1 MDYLLGLDI
10 GTSGVK
16 ALLISVEG
24 KIISSKTVSYPLATP
39 HPGWAE
45 QSPYDWWEAT
55 VEVIE
60 EVVSSTQIDSTQIKG
75 ISLSGQMHSS
85 VFLDEKMEVIR
96 PAILWSDTRTSE
108 QCKEICVKA
117 GGLDQ
122 LIRYVSNPALEGFT
136 APKILWLKEKEPENY
151 QKVKYILLPKDY
163 IRYRLTGEL
172 FTEVS
177 DAAGTLLFEVI
188 KKRWSTG
195 LLEKLEIDQNLLP
208 PVLNSFDLAGRI
220 TKPIA
225 EKTGLKFKIPV
236 VAGGADN
243 ACGAV
248 GSGIIQEGRVMVS
261 IGSSGVV
268 LAQTNNPQAD
278 QKGRIHLFNHAY
290 PDSWYIMGVT
300 LSAGMSYEWLQKK
313 LFNHSLDYAKL
324 DQLAEEVNPGS
335 EGLIFLPYLYGE
347 RTPHADANARGVY
360 FGISGKHDQRH
371 FIRSVLEGVTFALKD
386 SLELIKDKGVKIK
399 EIRAIGGGAKSSVW
413 QQILADILGEEINL
427 LNVEEG
433 PAFGAALIAG
443 VGVGVYSSFAEAV
456 NRIIKVKKT
465 IVPRI
470 QNTEQYN
477 NYYQLYKKLYFS
489 LKEDFKELYI
499 YMGFTGSQN
508 TRNGI

>member
-1 MDYLLGLDI
+1 MEYLLGLDI

-16 ALLISVEG
+16 ALLVSPEG
-24 KIISSKTVSYPLATP
+24 KIISSKTESYSLATP
-39 HPGWAE
+39 HSGWAE

-55 VEVIE
+55 VKVIRE
-60 EVVSSTQIDSTQIKG
+60 TISGNPINSTRIKG

-85 VFLDEKMEVIR
+85 VFLNKKMEVIR

-108 QCKEICVKA
+108 QCRKIYTKA

-122 LIRYVSNPALEGFT
+122 LIHYVSNPALEGFT

-151 QKVKYILLPKDY
+151 KKVKYILLPKDY
-163 IRYRLTGEL
+163 IRYRLTNEL

-177 DAAGTLLFEVI
+177 DAAGTLLFDVI
-188 KKRWSTG
+188 KKRWSTS
-195 LLEKLEIDQNLLP
+195 LLKKLEIDQNLLP
-208 PVLNSFDLAGRI
+208 PVLNSFDLAGEI
-220 TKPIA
+220 TKKIA
-225 EKTGLKFKIPV
+225 EQTGLTPGTPV

-248 GSGIIQEGRVMVS
+248 GSGITEEGRVMVS

-278 QKGRIHLFNHAY
+278 QEGRIHLFNHAC
-290 PDSWYIMGVT
+290 PDSWYMMGVS
-300 LSAGMSYEWLQKK
+300 LSAGMSYEWLEKK
-313 LFNHSLDYAKL
+313 LFNHSLDYTKL
-324 DQLAEEVNPGS
+324 DQLAEEIEPGS

-347 RTPHADANARGVY
+347 RTPHNDANARGVY

-386 SLELIKDKGVKIK
+386 SLELIKDQGVNIK
-399 EIRAIGGGAKSSVW
+399 EIRAIGGGAKSRIW

-443 VGVGVYSSFAEAV
+443 VGVGVYSSFAEAA

-465 IVPRI
+465 IVPGI
-470 QNTEQYN
+470 QNAERYN
-477 NYYQLYKKLYFS
+477 QYYQLYKKLYYS
-489 LKEDFKELYI
+489 LKEDFKELKKLI
-499 YMGFTGSQN
+499 SS
-508 TRNGI
+508 I

>member
-1 MDYLLGLDI
+1 MGYLLGLDI

-16 ALLISVEG
+16 ALLVSVEG
-24 KIISSKTVSYPLATP
+24 KIISSKMVSYPLATP
-39 HPGWAE
+39 HSGWAE
-45 QSPYDWWEAT
+45 QSPDDWWEAT
-55 VEVIE
+55 VKVIKE
-60 EVVSSTQIDSTQIKG
+60 TLSHHPIDSNQIKG

-108 QCKEICVKA
+108 QCKEIYTIA
-117 GGLDQ
+117 GGLEQ

-136 APKILWLKEKEPENY
+136 APKILWLKENEPENY
-151 QKVKYILLPKDY
+151 KKVKHILLPKDY
-163 IRYRLTGEL
+163 IRYRLTNEL

-177 DAAGTLLFEVI
+177 DAAGTLLFDVI
-188 KKRWSTG
+188 KKKWSTG
-195 LLEKLEIDQNLLP
+195 LLEKLEINQDLLP
-208 PVLNSFDLAGRI
+208 TVLNSFDLAGKI

-225 EKTGLKFKIPV
+225 EKIGLKFGTSV

-248 GSGIIQEGRVMVS
+248 GSGITEQGRVMIS

-278 QKGRIHLFNHAY
+278 QEGRIHLFNHAC
-290 PDSWYIMGVT
+290 PDSWYIMGVM
-300 LSAGMSYEWLQKK
+300 LSAGISYEWLERK
-313 LFNHSLDYAKL
+313 LFNSRLSYTQL
-324 DQLAEEVNPGS
+324 DQLAGEIEPGS

-347 RTPHADANARGVY
+347 RTPYNDANARAVY

-371 FIRSVLEGVTFALKD
+371 FVRSVLEGVTFGLKD

-399 EIRAIGGGAKSSVW
+399 EIRATGGGAKSRIW
-413 QQILADILGEEINL
+413 QQILADILGKEINL

-443 VGVGVYSSFAEAV
+443 VGISVYSSFAEAV
-456 NRIIKVKKT
+456 NRIIKVKNT
-465 IVPRI
+465 IIPRN
-470 QNTEQYN
+470 QATEKYDD
-477 NYYQLYKKLYFS
+477 YYKLYRNLYYN
-489 LKEDFKELYI
+489 LKEDFKKLKKLSHSI
-499 YMGFTGSQN
+499 
-508 TRNGI
+508 

>member
-1 MDYLLGLDI
+1 MSYLLGLDI

-16 ALLISVEG
+16 ALLISVKG
-24 KIISSKTVSYPLATP
+24 KIISSKTTSYPLKTP

-45 QSPYDWWEAT
+45 QSPYDWWEAALKVIRET
-55 VEVIE
+55 V
-60 EVVSSTQIDSTQIKG
+60 SDNPIDSTRIKG

-96 PAILWSDTRTSE
+96 PAILWSDTRTAE
-108 QCKEICVKA
+108 QCSKIYAKA
-117 GGLDQ
+117 GGLAQ
-122 LIRYVSNPALEGFT
+122 LIGYVSNPALEGFT
-136 APKILWLKEKEPENY
+136 APKILWLKENEPENY
-151 QKVKYILLPKDY
+151 QKVKYVLLPKDY

-195 LLEKLEIDQNLLP
+195 LLKKLQIDPDLLP

-220 TKPIA
+220 TKKIA
-225 EKTGLKFKIPV
+225 EQTGLTPGTPV

-268 LAQTNNPQAD
+268 LAQTDNPQAD
-278 QKGRIHLFNHAY
+278 QKGRIHLFNHAC
-290 PDSWYIMGVT
+290 PESWYMMGVT

-313 LFNHSLDYAKL
+313 LFNNSLNYTKL
-324 DQLAEEVNPGS
+324 NQLAEEIDPGS

-371 FIRSVLEGVTFALKD
+371 FVRSVLEGVTFALKD

-399 EIRAIGGGAKSSVW
+399 EIRAIGGGAKSRIW

-443 VGVGVYSSFAEAV
+443 VGVGIYGSFAEAV
-456 NRIIKVKKT
+456 NRIIKVEKT
-465 IVPRI
+465 IIPGT
-470 QNTEQYN
+470 QNSERYN
-477 NYYQLYKKLYFS
+477 HYYQLYKKLYYS
-489 LKEDFKELYI
+489 LKEDFKELKNL
-499 YMGFTGSQN
+499 TSS
-508 TRNGI
+508 T

>member
-24 KIISSKTVSYPLATP
+24 KIISSKTESYPLATP
-39 HPGWAE
+39 HSGWAE

-55 VEVIE
+55 VKVIE
-60 EVVSSTQIDSTQIKG
+60 EVVSSTPIGSTQIKG

-85 VFLDEKMEVIR
+85 VFLDEKMEVVR

-108 QCKEICVKA
+108 QCKEIYTKV
-117 GGLDQ
+117 GGLNQ
-122 LIRYVSNPALEGFT
+122 LIDYVSNPALEGFT
-136 APKILWLKEKEPENY
+136 APKILWLKENEPENY
-151 QKVKYILLPKDY
+151 QKVKYILLAKDY

-195 LLEKLEIDQNLLP
+195 LLEKLEIDPDLLP
-208 PVLNSFDLAGRI
+208 PILNSFDLAGRI

-225 EKTGLKFKIPV
+225 EKTGLKFGTPL

-268 LAQTNNPQAD
+268 LAQTDNPQAD
-278 QKGRIHLFNHAY
+278 QEGRIHLFNHAC
-290 PDSWYIMGVT
+290 PNSWYMMGVM
-300 LSAGMSYEWLQKK
+300 LSAGMSYEWLEKK
-313 LFNHSLDYAKL
+313 LFNNSLDYPKL
-324 DQLAEEVNPGS
+324 DQLAEEIEPGS
-335 EGLIFLPYLYGE
+335 EGLLFLPYLYGE
-347 RTPHADANARGVY
+347 RTPHNDANARGVY

-371 FIRSVLEGVTFALKD
+371 FTRSVLEGVTFALKD
-386 SLELIKDKGVKIK
+386 SLELIKDKGVKVK

-413 QQILADILGEEINL
+413 QQILADILGKEINL

-443 VGVGVYSSFAEAV
+443 VGVGVYGSFTEAV
-456 NRIIKVKKT
+456 SGIVKVQKT

-470 QNTEQYN
+470 QNTEKYN
-477 NYYQLYKKLYFS
+477 QYYQLYKKLYYS
-489 LKEDFKELYI
+489 LKEDFKELNVC
-499 YMGFTGSQN
+499 MGLANSQN
-508 TRNGI
+508 T

>member
-1 MDYLLGLDI
+1 MGYLLGLDI

-16 ALLISVEG
+16 ALLVSPEG
-24 KIISSKTVSYPLATP
+24 KIISTKTVSYPLKTP
-39 HPGWAE
+39 HSGWAE
-45 QSPYDWWEAT
+45 QSPYDWWNAT
-55 VEVIE
+55 VKVIRE
-60 EVVSSTQIDSTQIKG
+60 TVSNNPIDSSEIKG

-85 VFLDEKMEVIR
+85 VFLDKKMEVIR

-108 QCKEICVKA
+108 QCKEIYTKV
-117 GGLDQ
+117 GGLNQ
-122 LIRYVSNPALEGFT
+122 LIHYVSNPALEGFT
-136 APKILWLKEKEPENY
+136 APKILWLKENEPENY
-151 QKVKYILLPKDY
+151 EKIKHVLLPKDY
-163 IRYRLTGEL
+163 IRYKLTGEL

-188 KKRWSTG
+188 KKRWSTS
-195 LLEKLEIDQNLLP
+195 LLEKLEIDQDVLP
-208 PVLNSFDLAGRI
+208 PVLNSFDIAGKV
-220 TKPIA
+220 TKKIA
-225 EKTGLKFKIPV
+225 EQTGLKFGTPI

-248 GSGIIQEGRVMVS
+248 GSGIIEEGRVMVS

-278 QKGRIHLFNHAY
+278 QEGRIHLFNHAC
-290 PDSWYIMGVT
+290 PDSWYMMGVM
-300 LSAGMSYEWLQKK
+300 LSAGMSYEWLKRN
-313 LFNHSLDYAKL
+313 LFNNRLSCAKL
-324 DQLAEEVNPGS
+324 DQLAEEINPGS

-347 RTPHADANARGVY
+347 RTPHNDANARGVY

-371 FIRSVLEGVTFALKD
+371 FVRSVLEGVAFALKD

-399 EIRAIGGGAKSSVW
+399 EIRAIGGGAKSRIW

-443 VGVGVYSSFAEAV
+443 VGVGVYDSFAEAV
-456 NRIIKVKKT
+456 NGIIKVKKT

-470 QNTEQYN
+470 QNTEKYN
-477 NYYQLYKKLYFS
+477 HYYQLYKKLYYS
-489 LKEDFKELYI
+489 LKEDFKKLKNL
-499 YMGFTGSQN
+499 TSS
-508 TRNGI
+508 T

>member
-1 MDYLLGLDI
+1 MNYLLGLDI

-16 ALLISVEG
+16 ALLVSPEG
-24 KIISSKTVSYPLATP
+24 KIISSKTESYPLATP
-39 HPGWAE
+39 HSGWAE
-45 QSPYDWWEAT
+45 QSPSDWWEAT
-55 VEVIE
+55 VKVIRE
-60 EVVSSTQIDSTQIKG
+60 TISHNPIDPTRIKG

-96 PAILWSDTRTSE
+96 PAILWSDTRTAE
-108 QCKEICVKA
+108 QCRRIYTKA

-122 LIRYVSNPALEGFT
+122 LIHYVSNPALEGFT
-136 APKILWLKEKEPENY
+136 APKILWLKENEPENY
-151 QKVKYILLPKDY
+151 KKLKHILLPKDY

-177 DAAGTLLFEVI
+177 DAAGTLLFDVI

-195 LLEKLEIDQNLLP
+195 LLKKLEINQDLLP
-208 PVLNSFDLAGRI
+208 PVLNSFDPAGRI
-220 TKPIA
+220 TKKIA
-225 EKTGLKFKIPV
+225 EQTGLTPGTSV

-268 LAQTNNPQAD
+268 LAQTN
-278 QKGRIHLFNHAY
+278 QKGRIHLFNHAC
-290 PDSWYIMGVT
+290 PDSWYMMGVS
-300 LSAGMSYEWLQKK
+300 LSAGMSYEWLEKK
-313 LFNHSLDYAKL
+313 LFNHRLSYAKL
-324 DQLAEEVNPGS
+324 DQLAEEIEPGS

-347 RTPHADANARGVY
+347 RTPHNDANARGVY
-360 FGISGKHDQRH
+360 FGVSGKHDQRH
-371 FIRSVLEGVTFALKD
+371 FTRSVLEGVAFALKD

-399 EIRAIGGGAKSSVW
+399 EVRAIGGGTKSRIW

-456 NRIIKVKKT
+456 NRIIKVEKT
-465 IVPRI
+465 IIPRI
-470 QNTEQYN
+470 QNSERYNQY
-477 NYYQLYKKLYFS
+477 YHLYKKLYYS
-489 LKEDFKELYI
+489 LKEDFKELKKLND
-499 YMGFTGSQN
+499 FT
-508 TRNGI
+508 

>member
-1 MDYLLGLDI
+1 MEYLLGLDI

-24 KIISSKTVSYPLATP
+24 KIISSKTESYPLATP
-39 HPGWAE
+39 HSGWAE

-55 VEVIE
+55 VNAIREI
-60 EVVSSTQIDSTQIKG
+60 VSNGYIDANQIKG

-85 VFLDEKMEVIR
+85 VFLNNKMKVIR

-108 QCKEICVKA
+108 QCKEIYTKA
-117 GGLDQ
+117 GGLKQ
-122 LIRYVSNPALEGFT
+122 LTRYVSNPALEGFT
-136 APKILWLKEKEPENY
+136 APKILWLKENEPENY

-163 IRYRLTGEL
+163 IRYRLTSEL

-188 KKRWSTG
+188 KKRWSTS

-220 TKPIA
+220 TKNIA
-225 EKTGLKFKIPV
+225 EQTGLKSGTPV

-278 QKGRIHLFNHAY
+278 QEGRIHLFNHAC
-290 PDSWYIMGVT
+290 PNSWYMMGVT

-313 LFNHSLDYAKL
+313 LFNRSLDYTKL
-324 DQLAEEVNPGS
+324 DQLAEEIEPGS

-347 RTPHADANARGVY
+347 RTPHADADARGVY

-371 FIRSVLEGVTFALKD
+371 FVRSVLEGVTFALKD
-386 SLELIKDKGVKIK
+386 SLELIKDKGVKVK
-399 EIRAIGGGAKSSVW
+399 EIRAIGGGAKSKVW
-413 QQILADILGEEINL
+413 QKILADILGEEINL

-443 VGVGVYSSFAEAV
+443 VGVGVYDSFAEAV

-465 IVPRI
+465 IVPGI
-470 QNTEQYN
+470 QNTERYN
-477 NYYQLYKKLYFS
+477 QYYQLYKKLYYS
-489 LKEDFKELYI
+489 LKENFKELAKCI
-499 YMGFTGSQN
+499 I
-508 TRNGI
+508 R

>member
-1 MDYLLGLDI
+1 MSIFQRFL
-10 GTSGVK
+10 
-16 ALLISVEG
+16 
-24 KIISSKTVSYPLATP
+24 KTN
-39 HPGWAE
+39 
-45 QSPYDWWEAT
+45 
-55 VEVIE
+55 
-60 EVVSSTQIDSTQIKG
+60 
-75 ISLSGQMHSS
+75 M
-85 VFLDEKMEVIR
+85 VFLDEEMEVIR

-108 QCKEICVKA
+108 QCKEIYTKV
-117 GGLDQ
+117 GGLNQ
-122 LIRYVSNPALEGFT
+122 LIDYVSNPALEGFT
-136 APKILWLKEKEPENY
+136 APKILWLKENEPENY
-151 QKVKYILLPKDY
+151 QKVKCILLAKDY

-195 LLEKLEIDQNLLP
+195 LLRKLEIDPDLLP
-208 PVLNSFDLAGRI
+208 PILNSFDLAGRI

-225 EKTGLKFKIPV
+225 EKTGLKFKTPL

-261 IGSSGVV
+261 IGSSGV
-268 LAQTNNPQAD
+268 
-278 QKGRIHLFNHAY
+278 
-290 PDSWYIMGVT
+290 
-300 LSAGMSYEWLQKK
+300 
-313 LFNHSLDYAKL
+313 
-324 DQLAEEVNPGS
+324 
-335 EGLIFLPYLYGE
+335 
-347 RTPHADANARGVY
+347 
-360 FGISGKHDQRH
+360 
-371 FIRSVLEGVTFALKD
+371 VLEGVTFALKD

-456 NRIIKVKKT
+456 NRIVKVKKT

-470 QNTEQYN
+470 QNNERYN
-477 NYYQLYKKLYFS
+477 QYYQLYKKLYFS
-489 LKEDFKELYI
+489 LKENFKELKKLSNS
-499 YMGFTGSQN
+499 T
-508 TRNGI
+508 

>member
-1 MDYLLGLDI
+1 MGYLLGLDI

-16 ALLISVEG
+16 ALLVSPEG
-24 KIISSKTVSYPLATP
+24 KIISSKTESYPLATP
-39 HPGWAE
+39 HSGWAE

-55 VEVIE
+55 VKVIRDT
-60 EVVSSTQIDSTQIKG
+60 VSNNPVDFSEIKG

-85 VFLDEKMEVIR
+85 VFLNEKMEVIR

-108 QCKEICVKA
+108 QCQEIYNKV
-117 GGLDQ
+117 GGLNQ

-136 APKILWLKEKEPENY
+136 APKILWLREKEPENY
-151 QKVKYILLPKDY
+151 QKIKYILLPKDY

-177 DAAGTLLFEVI
+177 DAAGTLLFDVL
-188 KKRWSTG
+188 KKRWSTS
-195 LLEKLEIDQNLLP
+195 LLEKLEIDQDFLP
-208 PVLNSFDLAGRI
+208 PVLNSFDLAGRV
-220 TKPIA
+220 TKLAA
-225 EKTGLKFKIPV
+225 EKLGLKFGIPV

-248 GSGIIQEGRVMVS
+248 GSGITEEGRVMVS

-268 LAQTNNPQAD
+268 LAQTDNPQAD
-278 QKGRIHLFNHAY
+278 QKGRMHLFNHAC
-290 PDSWYIMGVT
+290 PDSWYMMGVT
-300 LSAGMSYEWLQKK
+300 LSAGISYEWLRRG
-313 LFNHSLDYAKL
+313 LFNNRLSCSKL
-324 DQLAEEVNPGS
+324 DKFAKEIEPGS

-347 RTPHADANARGVY
+347 RTPHNDANARGVY

-371 FIRSVLEGVTFALKD
+371 FTRAVLEGVTFALKD

-399 EIRAIGGGAKSSVW
+399 EIRVTGGGAKSRVW

-443 VGVGVYSSFAEAV
+443 VGVGEYSSFAEAV

-470 QNTEQYN
+470 QNSERYNQY
-477 NYYQLYKKLYFS
+477 YRLYKKLYCS
-489 LKEDFKELYI
+489 LKNDFEELTKI
-499 YMGFTGSQN
+499 SN
-508 TRNGI
+508 SS

>member
-1 MDYLLGLDI
+1 MGYLLGLDI

-16 ALLISVEG
+16 ALLVSPEG
-24 KIISSKTVSYPLATP
+24 KIISNKTESYPLATP
-39 HPGWAE
+39 YSGWAE

-55 VEVIE
+55 VKVIRKTI
-60 EVVSSTQIDSTQIKG
+60 SNITIDSSEIKG

-108 QCKEICVKA
+108 QCSKIYTKA

-136 APKILWLKEKEPENY
+136 APKILWLRENEPENY
-151 QKVKYILLPKDY
+151 KKVKYILLPKDY
-163 IRYRLTGEL
+163 IRYRLTAEL

-177 DAAGTLLFEVI
+177 DAAGTLLFDVI

-195 LLEKLEIDQNLLP
+195 LLEKLEINQDLLP

-225 EKTGLKFKIPV
+225 EKTGLKFGTPV

-268 LAQTNNPQAD
+268 LA
-278 QKGRIHLFNHAY
+278 HLFNHAC
-290 PDSWYIMGVT
+290 PDSWYMMGVT
-300 LSAGMSYEWLQKK
+300 LSAGMSYEWLEKK

-386 SLELIKDKGVKIK
+386 SLELIKDKGLGIK
-399 EIRAIGGGAKSSVW
+399 EIRAIGGGAKSKIW

-443 VGVGVYSSFAEAV
+443 VGVGVYSSFTEAV
-456 NRIIKVKKT
+456 SRIIKVQKT

-470 QNTEQYN
+470 QNTEKYN
-477 NYYQLYKKLYFS
+477 QYYQLYKKLYYS
-489 LKEDFKELYI
+489 LKENFKELYV
-499 YMGFTGSQN
+499 YMGSQSQN
-508 TRNGI
+508 TRNEM

>member
-1 MDYLLGLDI
+1 MGYLLGLDI

-16 ALLISVEG
+16 ALLVSPEG
-24 KIISSKTVSYPLATP
+24 KIISSKTESYPLATP
-39 HPGWAE
+39 HSGWAE

-55 VEVIE
+55 VKVIKE
-60 EVVSSTQIDSTQIKG
+60 TVSDNPIDSNQIKG

-108 QCKEICVKA
+108 QCKEIYARA

-122 LIRYVSNPALEGFT
+122 LIYYVSNPALEGFT
-136 APKILWLKEKEPENY
+136 APKILWLKENEPENY
-151 QKVKYILLPKDY
+151 KKVKHILLPKDY
-163 IRYRLTGEL
+163 VRYKLTGEL

-195 LLEKLEIDQNLLP
+195 LLEKLEINQDLLP

-220 TKPIA
+220 TKNIA
-225 EKTGLKFKIPV
+225 EQTGLKFGTSV

-248 GSGIIQEGRVMVS
+248 GSGIIEEGRVMVS

-278 QKGRIHLFNHAY
+278 QEGRIHLFNHAC
-290 PDSWYIMGVT
+290 PESWYMMGVT
-300 LSAGMSYEWLQKK
+300 LSAGISYEWLQKK
-313 LFNHSLDYAKL
+313 LFNNRLSYAKL
-324 DQLAEEVNPGS
+324 DQLAEEIEPGS

-347 RTPHADANARGVY
+347 RTPHNDANARGVY

-371 FIRSVLEGVTFALKD
+371 FTRSVLEGVAFALKD

-399 EIRAIGGGAKSSVW
+399 EIRAIGGGAKSRIW

-443 VGVGVYSSFAEAV
+443 VGVGVYDSFAEAV

-465 IVPRI
+465 IVPGI
-470 QNTEQYN
+470 QNNEIYN
-477 NYYQLYKKLYFS
+477 QCYQLYKKLYYS
-489 LKEDFKELYI
+489 LKENFKELKEME
-499 YMGFTGSQN
+499 MGSN
-508 TRNGI
+508 LYP

>member
-1 MDYLLGLDI
+1 MNYLLGLDI

-24 KIISSKTVSYPLATP
+24 KIISSKTASYPLATP
-39 HPGWAE
+39 HSGWAE
-45 QSPYDWWEAT
+45 QFPYDWWEAT
-55 VEVIE
+55 VKVIKE
-60 EVVSSTQIDSTQIKG
+60 TISNISIDSSEIKG

-85 VFLDEKMEVIR
+85 VFLNEKMKVIR
-96 PAILWSDTRTSE
+96 PAILWSDARTSK
-108 QCKEICVKA
+108 QCKEIYAKT
-117 GGLDQ
+117 GGLDR
-122 LIRYVSNPALEGFT
+122 LIHYVSNPALEGFT

-151 QKVKYILLPKDY
+151 EKVKCILLPKDY
-163 IRYRLTGEL
+163 IRYRLTNEL

-177 DAAGTLLFEVI
+177 DAAGTLLFDVI

-195 LLEKLEIDQNLLP
+195 LLEKLEINQDLLP
-208 PVLNSFDLAGRI
+208 PVLNSFDLAGKI
-220 TKPIA
+220 TENIA
-225 EKTGLKFKIPV
+225 EQTGLKFGTPV

-268 LAQTNNPQAD
+268 LAQTSNPQAD
-278 QKGRIHLFNHAY
+278 QEGRIHLFNHAC
-290 PDSWYIMGVT
+290 PNSWYMMGVT
-300 LSAGMSYEWLQKK
+300 LSAGMSYEWLEKK
-313 LFNHSLDYAKL
+313 LFNHRLSYAKL
-324 DQLAEEVNPGS
+324 DQLAEEIEPGS

-347 RTPHADANARGVY
+347 RTPHNDANTRGVY

-371 FIRSVLEGVTFALKD
+371 FTRSVLEGVTFALKD
-386 SLELIKDKGVKIK
+386 SLELIKDRGVKIK
-399 EIRAIGGGAKSSVW
+399 EIRAIGGGAKSRIW
-413 QQILADILGEEINL
+413 QQILADILGKKINL

-443 VGVGVYSSFAEAV
+443 VGVGVYDSFAEAV

-470 QNTEQYN
+470 QNTERYN
-477 NYYQLYKKLYFS
+477 QYYQLYKKLYYS
-489 LKEDFKELYI
+489 LKDNFRELKEIIRYH
-499 YMGFTGSQN
+499 
-508 TRNGI
+508 

>member
-1 MDYLLGLDI
+1 MGYLLGLDI

-16 ALLISVEG
+16 ALLVSSEG
-24 KIISSKTVSYPLATP
+24 KIISSKTESYPLATP
-39 HPGWAE
+39 HSGWAE

-55 VEVIE
+55 VKVIKE
-60 EVVSSTQIDSTQIKG
+60 TVSNNPIDSNQIKG

-96 PAILWSDTRTSE
+96 PAILWSDTRTSR
-108 QCKEICVKA
+108 QCKEIYTKA

-122 LIRYVSNPALEGFT
+122 LIHYVSNP
-136 APKILWLKEKEPENY
+136 ENY
-151 QKVKYILLPKDY
+151 KKVKYILLPKDY
-163 IRYRLTGEL
+163 IRYRLTNEL

-177 DAAGTLLFEVI
+177 DAAGTLLFDVI
-188 KKRWSTG
+188 KKGWSTS
-195 LLEKLEIDQNLLP
+195 LLKKLEIDQDLLP

-220 TKPIA
+220 TKNTA
-225 EKTGLKFKIPV
+225 EQTGLKFKTPV

-278 QKGRIHLFNHAY
+278 QEGRIHLFNHAC
-290 PDSWYIMGVT
+290 PDSWYMMGVM
-300 LSAGMSYEWLQKK
+300 LSAGMSYEWLQKN
-313 LFNHSLDYAKL
+313 LFNRRLDYTKL
-324 DQLAEEVNPGS
+324 DQLAEEINPGS

-347 RTPHADANARGVY
+347 RTPHNDANARGVY

-371 FIRSVLEGVTFALKD
+371 FIRSILEGVTFALKD

-399 EIRAIGGGAKSSVW
+399 EIRAIGGGAKSRIW

-443 VGVGVYSSFAEAV
+443 VGVGVYDSFAEAV
-456 NRIIKVKKT
+456 NRIIKIKKT
-465 IVPRI
+465 IVPQI
-470 QNTEQYN
+470 KNTERYN
-477 NYYQLYKKLYFS
+477 QYYQLYKKLYYS
-489 LKEDFKELYI
+489 LKEDFKELKKL
-499 YMGFTGSQN
+499 TDS
-508 TRNGI
+508 T

>member
-1 MDYLLGLDI
+1 M

-16 ALLISVEG
+16 ALLISPEG
-24 KIISSKTVSYPLATP
+24 KIISSKTESYPLATP
-39 HPGWAE
+39 HSGWAE
-45 QSPYDWWEAT
+45 QSPRDWWEAT
-55 VEVIE
+55 VKVIKE
-60 EVVSSTQIDSTQIKG
+60 TLSHNPIDSKQIKG

-108 QCKEICVKA
+108 QCKEIYAIA

-122 LIRYVSNPALEGFT
+122 LIHYVSNPALEGFT
-136 APKILWLKEKEPENY
+136 APKILWLKENEPENY
-151 QKVKYILLPKDY
+151 KKVKYILLPKDY
-163 IRYRLTGEL
+163 IRYKLTNER

-177 DAAGTLLFEVI
+177 DAAGTLLFDVI

-195 LLEKLEIDQNLLP
+195 LLEKLEINQDLLP

-220 TKPIA
+220 TKNIA
-225 EKTGLKFKIPV
+225 EQTGLKFGTQV

-248 GSGIIQEGRVMVS
+248 GSGITEEGRVMVS

-268 LAQTNNPQAD
+268 LAQINHPQAD
-278 QKGRIHLFNHAY
+278 QEGRIHLFNHVC
-290 PDSWYIMGVT
+290 PDSWYMMGVT
-300 LSAGMSYEWLQKK
+300 LSAGMAYEWLEKK
-313 LFNHSLDYAKL
+313 LFNHRLSYTKL
-324 DQLAEEVNPGS
+324 DQLAEEIEPGS

-347 RTPHADANARGVY
+347 RTPHNDANARGVY

-386 SLELIKDKGVKIK
+386 SLELIKNKGVKIK
-399 EIRAIGGGAKSSVW
+399 EIRATGGGAKSRIW

-427 LNVEEG
+427 LNAEEG

-443 VGVGVYSSFAEAV
+443 VGIGVYSSFAEAV

-470 QNTEQYN
+470 QNNEIYN
-477 NYYQLYKKLYFS
+477 QYYQLYKKLYYS
-489 LKEDFKELYI
+489 LKENFKELKEW
-499 YMGFTGSQN
+499 GL
-508 TRNGI
+508 

>member
-1 MDYLLGLDI
+1 MNYLLGLDI

-55 VEVIE
+55 VNAIREI
-60 EVVSSTQIDSTQIKG
+60 VSNDYIDAKQIKG

-85 VFLDEKMEVIR
+85 VFLNEKMEVIR

-108 QCKEICVKA
+108 QCKEIYTKV
-117 GGLDQ
+117 GGLNQ
-122 LIRYVSNPALEGFT
+122 LIHYVSNPALEGFT
-136 APKILWLKEKEPENY
+136 ASKILWLRENEPENY
-151 QKVKYILLPKDY
+151 KKVKCILLPKDY

-177 DAAGTLLFEVI
+177 DAAGTLLFDVI
-188 KKRWSTG
+188 KKRWSTS

-220 TKPIA
+220 TKNIA
-225 EKTGLKFKIPV
+225 EQTGLKFGTPV

-248 GSGIIQEGRVMVS
+248 GSGIIQEGKVMVS

-278 QKGRIHLFNHAY
+278 QEGRIHLFNHAC
-290 PDSWYIMGVT
+290 PDSWYMMGVT

-399 EIRAIGGGAKSSVW
+399 EIRAIGGGAKSRVW

-456 NRIIKVKKT
+456 NGIVKVQKT

-470 QNTEQYN
+470 QNTKRYN
-477 NYYQLYKKLYFS
+477 QYYQLYKKLYYS
-489 LKEDFKELYI
+489 LKEDFKELKKLI
-499 YMGFTGSQN
+499 SS
-508 TRNGI
+508 I

>member
-1 MDYLLGLDI
+1 MNYLLGLDI

-16 ALLISVEG
+16 ALLVSPEG
-24 KIISSKTVSYPLATP
+24 KIISSKTESYPLATP
-39 HPGWAE
+39 HSGWAE

-55 VEVIE
+55 VKVIRE
-60 EVVSSTQIDSTQIKG
+60 TVSNNSIDSSQIKG

-85 VFLDEKMEVIR
+85 VFLDEKREVIR

-108 QCKEICVKA
+108 QCKEIYTKV
-117 GGLDQ
+117 GGLAQ
-122 LIRYVSNPALEGFT
+122 LINYVSNPALEGFT
-136 APKILWLKEKEPENY
+136 APKILWLKENEPENY

-163 IRYRLTGEL
+163 IRYRLTSEL

-188 KKRWSTG
+188 KKRWSTS

-208 PVLNSFDLAGRI
+208 PVLNSFDLAGQI
-220 TKPIA
+220 TENIA
-225 EKTGLKFKIPV
+225 EQTGLTSGTPV
-236 VAGGADN
+236 VTGGADN

-278 QKGRIHLFNHAY
+278 QEGRIHLFNHAC
-290 PDSWYIMGVT
+290 PDSWYMMGVM
-300 LSAGMSYEWLQKK
+300 LSAGMSYEWLEKK
-313 LFNHSLDYAKL
+313 LFNNSLDYPKL
-324 DQLAEEVNPGS
+324 DQLAEEIEPGS

-347 RTPHADANARGVY
+347 RTPHADADARGVY

-371 FIRSVLEGVTFALKD
+371 FTRSVLEGVTFALKD

-399 EIRAIGGGAKSSVW
+399 EVRAIGGGSKSGVW

-443 VGVGVYSSFAEAV
+443 VGVGIYDSFAEAV
-456 NRIIKVKKT
+456 NSIIKVKKT
-465 IVPRI
+465 IVPGI
-470 QNTEQYN
+470 QNVERYN
-477 NYYQLYKKLYFS
+477 QYYQLYKKLYYS
-489 LKEDFKELYI
+489 LKEDFKELKKLI
-499 YMGFTGSQN
+499 SSV
-508 TRNGI
+508 

>member
-1 MDYLLGLDI
+1 MKYLLGLDI

-16 ALLISVEG
+16 ALLISMEG
-24 KIISSKTVSYPLATP
+24 KIISSKTVSYPLKTP
-39 HPGWAE
+39 HSGWAE

-55 VEVIE
+55 VNAIREI
-60 EVVSSTQIDSTQIKG
+60 VSNDYIDANQIKG

-85 VFLDEKMEVIR
+85 VFLNEKMEVIR

-108 QCKEICVKA
+108 QCKEIYAKA

-122 LIRYVSNPALEGFT
+122 LIHYVSNPALEGFT
-136 APKILWLKEKEPENY
+136 APKILWLKENEPENY
-151 QKVKYILLPKDY
+151 KKVKYILLPKDY
-163 IRYRLTGEL
+163 IRYRLTNEL

-177 DAAGTLLFEVI
+177 DAAGTLLFDVI
-188 KKRWSTG
+188 KKRWSTS

-220 TKPIA
+220 TKNIA
-225 EKTGLKFKIPV
+225 EQTGLKFGTPV

-278 QKGRIHLFNHAY
+278 QEGRIHLFNHAC
-290 PDSWYIMGVT
+290 PDSWYMMGVT

-313 LFNHSLDYAKL
+313 LFNRSLDYTKL
-324 DQLAEEVNPGS
+324 DQLAEEIEPGS

-347 RTPHADANARGVY
+347 RTPHADADARGVY

-386 SLELIKDKGVKIK
+386 SLELIKDKGVEIK
-399 EIRAIGGGAKSSVW
+399 EIRAIGGGAKSGVW

-443 VGVGVYSSFAEAV
+443 VGVGVYDSFAEAV

-465 IVPRI
+465 IVPGI
-470 QNTEQYN
+470 QNAERYN
-477 NYYQLYKKLYFS
+477 QYYQLYKKLYYS
-489 LKEDFKELYI
+489 LKENFKELKKLI
-499 YMGFTGSQN
+499 SST
-508 TRNGI
+508 

>member
-1 MDYLLGLDI
+1 MEYLLGLDI

-16 ALLISVEG
+16 ALLVSPEG
-24 KIISSKTVSYPLATP
+24 KIISSKTESYPLATP

-55 VEVIE
+55 VKVIRKII
-60 EVVSSTQIDSTQIKG
+60 SHNPIDSSRIKG

-85 VFLDEKMEVIR
+85 VFLNEKMEVIR
-96 PAILWSDTRTSE
+96 PAILWSDTRTSS
-108 QCKEICVKA
+108 QCKEIYTKA

-122 LIRYVSNPALEGFT
+122 LINYVSNPALEGFT
-136 APKILWLKEKEPENY
+136 APKILWLKENELENY

-163 IRYRLTGEL
+163 IRYRLTNEL

-177 DAAGTLLFEVI
+177 DAAGTLLFDVI
-188 KKRWSTG
+188 KKRWSTS

-220 TKPIA
+220 TKNIA
-225 EKTGLKFKIPV
+225 EQTGLKFGTPV

-268 LAQTNNPQAD
+268 LAQTDNPQAD
-278 QKGRIHLFNHAY
+278 QEGRIHLFNHAC
-290 PDSWYIMGVT
+290 PDSWYMMGVT

-313 LFNHSLDYAKL
+313 LFNRGLDYTKL
-324 DQLAEEVNPGS
+324 DQLADEIEPGS

-371 FIRSVLEGVTFALKD
+371 FTRSVLEGVTFALKD

-399 EIRAIGGGAKSSVW
+399 EIRAIGGGAKSGVW

-443 VGVGVYSSFAEAV
+443 VGVGVYGSFADAV
-456 NRIIKVKKT
+456 NRIIKVEKT
-465 IVPRI
+465 IIPGI
-470 QNTEQYN
+470 QNAERYN
-477 NYYQLYKKLYFS
+477 QYYQLYKKLYYS
-489 LKEDFKELYI
+489 LKENFKELKKLI
-499 YMGFTGSQN
+499 SS
-508 TRNGI
+508 I

>member
-16 ALLISVEG
+16 ALLVSSEG
-24 KIISSKTVSYPLATP
+24 KIISSKTESYPLATP
-39 HPGWAE
+39 HSGWAE
-45 QSPYDWWEAT
+45 QYPYDWWEAT
-55 VEVIE
+55 VKVIRE
-60 EVVSSTQIDSTQIKG
+60 TISDNPINSSEIKG

-85 VFLDEKMEVIR
+85 VFLDRQMEVIR

-108 QCKEICVKA
+108 QCQEIYTKV
-117 GGLDQ
+117 GGLNQ
-122 LIRYVSNPALEGFT
+122 LIHYVSNPALEGFT

-151 QKVKYILLPKDY
+151 QKVKHILLPKDY

-177 DAAGTLLFEVI
+177 DAAGTLLFDVI
-188 KKRWSTG
+188 KKRWSIR
-195 LLEKLEIDQNLLP
+195 LLEKLEINPELLP
-208 PVLNSFDLAGRI
+208 PVLNSFDPAGRI
-220 TKPIA
+220 TKKIA
-225 EKTGLKFKIPV
+225 EQTGLTPGTPLI
-236 VAGGADN
+236 AGGADN

-248 GSGIIQEGRVMVS
+248 GSGITEEGRVMVS

-278 QKGRIHLFNHAY
+278 QKGRIHLFNHAC
-290 PDSWYIMGVT
+290 PHSWYMMGVT
-300 LSAGMSYEWLQKK
+300 LSAGMSYEWLEKK
-313 LFNHSLDYAKL
+313 LFNHSLDYTEL
-324 DQLAEEVNPGS
+324 DQLAEEINPGS

-347 RTPHADANARGVY
+347 RTPHNDANARGVY
-360 FGISGKHDQRH
+360 FGISGKHDQRY
-371 FIRSVLEGVTFALKD
+371 FTRAVLEGVTFALKD
-386 SLELIKDKGVKIK
+386 SLELIKNKGVKIK
-399 EIRAIGGGAKSSVW
+399 EIRAIGGGAKSRVW

-456 NRIIKVKKT
+456 NRNIKVKKT

-470 QNTEQYN
+470 QNAERYN
-477 NYYQLYKKLYFS
+477 HYYQLYKKLYYS
-489 LKEDFKELYI
+489 LKEDFKELKNL
-499 YMGFTGSQN
+499 TDS
-508 TRNGI
+508 T

>member
-1 MDYLLGLDI
+1 MGYLLGLDI

-16 ALLISVEG
+16 ALLMSIEG

-39 HPGWAE
+39 HSGWAE
-45 QSPYDWWEAT
+45 QSPDDWWGAT
-55 VEVIE
+55 VKVIKE
-60 EVVSSTQIDSTQIKG
+60 TVSHNPIDSKQIKG

-108 QCKEICVKA
+108 QCNEIYAIA
-117 GGLDQ
+117 GGLGQ
-122 LIRYVSNPALEGFT
+122 LIHYVSNPALEGFT
-136 APKILWLKEKEPENY
+136 APKILWLKENEPENY
-151 QKVKYILLPKDY
+151 KRVKHILLPKDY
-163 IRYRLTGEL
+163 IRYKLTNEL

-177 DAAGTLLFEVI
+177 DAAGTLLFDVI
-188 KKRWSTG
+188 KKKWSAG
-195 LLEKLEIDQNLLP
+195 LLEKLEISQDLLP

-225 EKTGLKFKIPV
+225 EKAGLKFGTPV

-248 GSGIIQEGRVMVS
+248 GSGITEEGRVMVS

-278 QKGRIHLFNHAY
+278 QEGRIHLFNHAY
-290 PDSWYIMGVT
+290 PDSWYMMGVM
-300 LSAGMSYEWLQKK
+300 LSAGMSYEWLERK
-313 LFNHSLDYAKL
+313 LFNHKLSYAKL
-324 DQLAEEVNPGS
+324 DQLAGEIEPGS
-335 EGLIFLPYLYGE
+335 EELIFLPYLYGE
-347 RTPHADANARGVY
+347 RTPHNDANARGVY

-371 FIRSVLEGVTFALKD
+371 FIRSVLEGVAFALKD

-399 EIRAIGGGAKSSVW
+399 EVRAIGGGAKSRIW

-427 LNVEEG
+427 LNAEEG

-443 VGVGVYSSFAEAV
+443 VGVGVCSSFAEAV
-456 NRIIKVKKT
+456 NRIIKVEKT
-465 IVPRI
+465 ILPGI
-470 QNTEQYN
+470 QNTERYN
-477 NYYQLYKKLYFS
+477 QNYQLYKKLYYS
-489 LKEDFKELYI
+489 LKEDFKELKNL
-499 YMGFTGSQN
+499 TSS
-508 TRNGI
+508 T

>member
-1 MDYLLGLDI
+1 MEYLLGLDI

-16 ALLISVEG
+16 TLLISSEG
-24 KIISSKTVSYPLATP
+24 KIISSKTTSYPLKTL

-55 VEVIE
+55 VNAIREI
-60 EVVSSTQIDSTQIKG
+60 VSNDYIDANQIKG

-85 VFLDEKMEVIR
+85 VFLNEKMEVIR

-108 QCKEICVKA
+108 QCKEIYIKA

-122 LIRYVSNPALEGFT
+122 LIHYVSNPALEGFT

-151 QKVKYILLPKDY
+151 EKVKYILLPKDY
-163 IRYRLTGEL
+163 IRYKLTNEL

-177 DAAGTLLFEVI
+177 DAAGTLLFDVI
-188 KKRWSTG
+188 KKRWSTS

-220 TKPIA
+220 TKNIA
-225 EKTGLKFKIPV
+225 EQTGLKFRTPV

-248 GSGIIQEGRVMVS
+248 GSAIIEEGRVMVS

-278 QKGRIHLFNHAY
+278 QEGRIHLFNHAC
-290 PDSWYIMGVT
+290 PDSWYMMGVT
-300 LSAGMSYEWLQKK
+300 LSAGMSYEWLRRG
-313 LFNHSLDYAKL
+313 LFKNGLSCSKL
-324 DQLAEEVNPGS
+324 DQLAEEINPGS

-347 RTPHADANARGVY
+347 RTPHNDANARGVY
-360 FGISGKHDQRH
+360 FGISGKHNQRH
-371 FIRSVLEGVTFALKD
+371 FVRSVLEGVTFALKD

-399 EIRAIGGGAKSSVW
+399 EIKTIGGGAKSRVW

-443 VGVGVYSSFAEAV
+443 VGVGVYDSFAEAV

-465 IVPRI
+465 IVPGI
-470 QNTEQYN
+470 QNTERYN
-477 NYYQLYKKLYFS
+477 QYYQLYKKLYYS
-489 LKEDFKELYI
+489 LKEDFKELKKLSI
-499 YMGFTGSQN
+499 YD
-508 TRNGI
+508 

>member
-45 QSPYDWWEAT
+45 QSPNDWWEAT

-85 VFLDEKMEVIR
+85 VFLDEKREVIR

-108 QCKEICVKA
+108 QCKEIYTKV
-117 GGLDQ
+117 GGLNQ
-122 LIRYVSNPALEGFT
+122 LIDYVSNPALEGFT
-136 APKILWLKEKEPENY
+136 APKILWLKENEPENY

-177 DAAGTLLFEVI
+177 DAAGTLLFDVI

-195 LLEKLEIDQNLLP
+195 LLKKLEIDPDLLP
-208 PVLNSFDLAGRI
+208 PILNSFDLAGRI

-225 EKTGLKFKIPV
+225 EKTGLKFKTPV

-278 QKGRIHLFNHAY
+278 QEGRIHLFNHAC
-290 PDSWYIMGVT
+290 PDSWYMMGVT

-399 EIRAIGGGAKSSVW
+399 EIRAIGGGAKSRIW

-443 VGVGVYSSFAEAV
+443 VGVGVYSGFAEAV
-456 NRIIKVKKT
+456 NGIVKVQKT

-470 QNTEQYN
+470 QNIERYN
-477 NYYQLYKKLYFS
+477 QYYQLYKKLYCS
-489 LKEDFKELYI
+489 LKEDFKELMKYI
-499 YMGFTGSQN
+499 I
-508 TRNGI
+508 R